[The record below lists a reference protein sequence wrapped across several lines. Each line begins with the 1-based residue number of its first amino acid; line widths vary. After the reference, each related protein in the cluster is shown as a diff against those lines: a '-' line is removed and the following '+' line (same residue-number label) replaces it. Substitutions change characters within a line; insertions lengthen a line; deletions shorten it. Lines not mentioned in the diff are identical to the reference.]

1 MIAFIILLLILCS
14 YWYYNSKCNKISKD
28 EELKQREEKA
38 KMSGDHKAWIKGK
51 KIEAF
56 QAARKCYLQAHPEV
70 GTLIRNG
77 KELFY
82 VNLQPYHLGKTKEF
96 TPQSV
101 IKIG

>member
-1 MIAFIILLLILCS
+1 MNTATIQTVS
-14 YWYYNSKCNKISKD
+14 D
-28 EELKQREEKA
+28 TREQKA
-38 KMSGDHKAWIKGK
+38 RMSGDHEAWIKGK
-51 KIEAF
+51 QIAASE
-56 QAARKCYLQAHPEV
+56 AARKAYLRAHPEV

-82 VNLQPYHLGKTKEF
+82 VNLQPYHLGKIREF